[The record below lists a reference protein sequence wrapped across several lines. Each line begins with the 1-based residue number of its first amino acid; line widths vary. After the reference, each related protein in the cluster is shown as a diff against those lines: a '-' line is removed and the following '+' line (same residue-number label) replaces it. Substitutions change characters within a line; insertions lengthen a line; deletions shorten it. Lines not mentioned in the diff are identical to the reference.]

1 MIFREKQFIISK
13 DDTEVLETL
22 SKNVVFVFLLLLA
35 PLQAFAAEVSGF
47 RVWADPVKTRAV
59 LDLDRSTSY
68 KLFTLQNP
76 HRVVVDLQGSSLDV
90 PLELDK
96 AHAGVI
102 TGVRYGQP
110 DKNTLRVVFD
120 LNEDV
125 GLKSFLLDPTAQY
138 SHRLVIDLFKKSG
151 RQRASMIKQ
160 VTDISTPNRDVVI
173 AIDAGHGGEDPGAI
187 GKRRTREKD
196 VVLRIA
202 RELKKAIDSETG
214 MQAVLTRDGDY
225 YIPLRGRYEKARKA
239 RADLFVSIHADAF
252 RKRSVRGS
260 SVFVLS
266 ARGASS
272 EFARLLADSENA
284 SDLVGGVTLN
294 DKGDMLASV
303 LLDLSQSATREASN
317 KVAADILGSLKRAGK
332 THKSYVG
339 RANFMV
345 LKSPDVPSVLVETAF
360 ISNPGEEKR
369 LTEKEFQQRMARAI
383 TRGVRDYFYTSPP
396 PGTWIAANRQGARH
410 IVARGDTLGGIASRY
425 SISLSRLRTAN
436 KLNGDIIY
444 VGRELIIPTS

>member
-1 MIFREKQFIISK
+1 MCKGSYI
-13 DDTEVLETL
+13 TV
-22 SKNVVFVFLLLLA
+22 LLLLA
-35 PLQAFAAEVSGF
+35 SLQTWAAEVSGF

-59 LDLDRSTSY
+59 LDLDRKTVY
-68 KLFTLQNP
+68 KLFTLKNP
-76 HRVVVDLQGSSLDV
+76 HRVVIDMQDSSIDI
-90 PLELDK
+90 PLELDEK
-96 AHAGVI
+96 HAGLI
-102 TGVRYGQP
+102 TKVRYGQP

-120 LNEDV
+120 LTE
-125 GLKSFLLDPTAQY
+125 GAELKSFLLDPTAQY
-138 SHRLVIDLFKKSG
+138 SHRLVIDLFPRSGKQKS
-151 RQRASMIKQ
+151 SLVKH
-160 VTDISTPNRDVVI
+160 VTDISQPNRSIVI

-187 GKRRTREKD
+187 GKKKTQEKD

-202 RELKKAIDSETG
+202 RELKKSIEAEPG

-252 RKRSVRGS
+252 KNRNVKGS

-266 ARGASS
+266 PRGASS
-272 EFARLLADSENA
+272 EFARLIADSENS

-294 DKGDMLASV
+294 DKDDMLASV

-317 KVAADILGSLKRAGK
+317 KVAGDILVALKRSG
-332 THKSYVG
+332 TIHKPHVG

-360 ISNPGEEKR
+360 ISNSGEEKR

-383 TRGVRDYFYTSPP
+383 SRGIRDYFYSSPP
-396 PGTWIAANRQGARH
+396 PGTWIAANRANAKY
-410 IVARGDTLGGIASRY
+410 IVARGDTLGGIAMRHSV
-425 SISLSRLRTAN
+425 SLSSLRSVN
-436 KLNGDIIY
+436 KIRGDKLH

>member
-1 MIFREKQFIISK
+1 MQ
-13 DDTEVLETL
+13 VL
-22 SKNVVFVFLLLLA
+22 
-35 PLQAFAAEVSGF
+35 AAEVSGF

-59 LDLDRSTSY
+59 LDLDRKTAY
-68 KLFTLQNP
+68 KLFTLKNP
-76 HRVVVDLQGSSLDV
+76 DRVVVDLQGSSIDIPLKLD
-90 PLELDK
+90 EE
-96 AHAGVI
+96 HAGVI

-110 DKNTLRVVFD
+110 DKETLRVVFD
-120 LNEDV
+120 LSESAE
-125 GLKSFLLDPTAQY
+125 LKSFLLDPTAQY
-138 SHRLVIDLFKKSG
+138 SHRLVIDLYSKSG
-151 RQRASMIKQ
+151 NQKSSLVKY
-160 VTDISTPNRDVVI
+160 VTDINKPNRSVVI

-187 GKRRTREKD
+187 GKKKIREKD

-202 RELKKAIDSETG
+202 RELKKTIDAEPG

-252 RKRSVRGS
+252 SKRSVQGS

-284 SDLVGGVTLN
+284 SDLVGGVTLS
-294 DKGDMLASV
+294 DKDDMLASV

-317 KVAADILGSLKRAGK
+317 KVANDILAALKRTGK
-332 THKSYVG
+332 THKNHVG

-360 ISNPGEEKR
+360 ISNPSEEKR

-383 TRGVRDYFYTSPP
+383 TRGVRDYFYSSPP
-396 PGTWIAANRQGARH
+396 PGTWIASNRDGFKYT
-410 IVARGDTLGGIASRY
+410 VARGDTLGGIANKYRV
-425 SISLSRLRTAN
+425 SLSSLRRVN
-436 KLNGDIIY
+436 KIRGDVIH
-444 VGRELIIPTS
+444 VGRELVIPTS

>member
-1 MIFREKQFIISK
+1 M
-13 DDTEVLETL
+13 EVLKTL
-22 SKNVVFVFLLLLA
+22 SKRLVITILFLFA
-35 PLQAFAAEVSGF
+35 SWQAFAAEVSGF

-59 LDLDRSTSY
+59 LDLDHKTAY
-68 KLFTLQNP
+68 KLFTLRNP
-76 HRVVVDLQGSSLDV
+76 HRVVVDLQGTSIEI
-90 PLELDK
+90 PLELD
-96 AHAGVI
+96 AEHAGVI

-120 LNEDV
+120 LDEGV
-125 GLKSFLLDPTAQY
+125 GLKSFLLDPTGQY
-138 SHRLVIDLFKKSG
+138 SHRLVIDLFRKSSK
-151 RQRASMIKQ
+151 QASSMVKY
-160 VTDISTPNRDVVI
+160 VTDVTQPNRAVVV

-202 RELKKAIDSETG
+202 RELKKTIDSEPG
-214 MQAVLTRDGDY
+214 MRAVLTRDGDY
-225 YIPLRGRYEKARKA
+225 YVPLRRRYEKARKA
-239 RADLFVSIHADAF
+239 RADLFISIHADAF

-294 DKGDMLASV
+294 DKDDMLASV

-317 KVAADILGSLKRAGK
+317 KVAGNILGALKRTGK
-332 THKSYVG
+332 THKNTIG
-339 RANFMV
+339 RANFVV

-360 ISNPGEEKR
+360 ISNPGEEKH
-369 LTEKEFQQRMARAI
+369 LTERGFQRRMARAI
-383 TRGVRDYFYTSPP
+383 TRGVRDYFYTNPP
-396 PGTWIAANRQGARH
+396 PGTWIAGNRDHARY
-410 IVARGDTLGGIASRY
+410 IVARGDTLGGIANRY
-425 SISLSRLRTAN
+425 SVSLRSLRSAN
-436 KLNGDIIY
+436 KIRGDRISI
-444 VGRELIIPTS
+444 GRELIIPTS

>member
-1 MIFREKQFIISK
+1 M
-13 DDTEVLETL
+13 EVLSGDWMPV
-22 SKNVVFVFLLLLA
+22 SKRLLIAVLLLLTSMQC
-35 PLQAFAAEVSGF
+35 LAAEVSGF

-59 LDLDRSTSY
+59 LDLDRKTAY
-68 KLFTLQNP
+68 KLFTLKNP
-76 HRVVVDLQGSSLDV
+76 DRVVVDLQGSSIDI
-90 PLELDK
+90 PLVLDK
-96 AHAGVI
+96 EHAGVI

-110 DKNTLRVVFD
+110 DKKTLRVVFD
-120 LNEDV
+120 LNESAE
-125 GLKSFLLDPTAQY
+125 LKSFLLEPTAQY
-138 SHRLVIDLFKKSG
+138 SHRLVIDLYSKSG
-151 RQRASMIKQ
+151 KQ
-160 VTDISTPNRDVVI
+160 KSSLVKYVTDINKPNRNVVI
-173 AIDAGHGGEDPGAI
+173 AVDAGHGGEDPGAI
-187 GKRRTREKD
+187 GKKKTREKD

-202 RELKKAIDSETG
+202 RELKKTIDAEPG

-252 RKRSVRGS
+252 SKRTVQGS

-284 SDLVGGVTLN
+284 SDLVGGVTLS
-294 DKGDMLASV
+294 DKDDMLASV

-317 KVAADILGSLKRAGK
+317 KVANDILGALKRTGK
-332 THKSYVG
+332 THKNHVG

-360 ISNPGEEKR
+360 ISNPSEEKR

-383 TRGVRDYFYTSPP
+383 TRGVRDYFYSSPP
-396 PGTWIAANRQGARH
+396 PGTWIASNRDGFKDT
-410 IVARGDTLGGIASRY
+410 VARGDTLGGIANRY
-425 SISLSRLRTAN
+425 SVSLSSLRSVN
-436 KLNGDIIY
+436 KIRGDVIH
-444 VGRELIIPTS
+444 VGRELVIPTS